1 MKKIMIVLFVIAVVT
16 LSLSVYGL
24 DLGVDVKKKS
34 CEAACGKSYD
44 ECMKKAKA
52 DNEKAKDEVKKK
64 ASEVACSTSR
74 DECNKKCN
82 K

>member
-1 MKKIMIVLFVIAVVT
+1 MKKILIVLFVIAAVT

-24 DLGVDVKKKS
+24 DLGVNVKKKS
-34 CEAACGKSYD
+34 CEAACDKSYD
-44 ECMKKAKA
+44 ECMKKAKE

-64 ASEVACSTSR
+64 AGELGCAKSK
-74 DECNKKCN
+74 DECYKKC